1 MSTSTIS
8 VLASTGVAGL
18 DEILVGGLPRN
29 RLFLVEGE
37 PGVGKTTFGLEF
49 ARAGVRS
56 GERVLY
62 VSLAETRDE
71 LESAAASHG
80 WSLEGISILAL
91 IAADHPAEDNT
102 LFYPAEVELGETT
115 RKLLD
120 AVERAQP
127 DRVVV
132 DSLSEFRLLSQNAAR
147 YRRQI
152 IALKEF
158 FVGRNCTVLFLNDTD
173 QAELLLRSIAHG
185 VLALEQLSPL
195 YGPERR
201 RLRVVK
207 MRGLKFRGGFHDFRI
222 ETGRIEVFPRIV
234 MGDGQ
239 PDMERDPLPSGVV
252 PLDKLLGGGL
262 DRGETALILG
272 PAGTGKSVIATQ
284 YAIAACQRGE
294 HVVFFVFEE
303 SLATL
308 FIRSESL
315 GIPLR
320 RFADD
325 GLLHIQHVN
334 PAELSPGEFAHMIRE
349 AVEERNARL
358 IVVDSLN
365 GYYQSMPE
373 ENFLSVQL
381 HELFSYLR
389 GKSVPVLVT
398 LAQHGMMGENMHVP
412 LDVSYLSD
420 TVILLRYF
428 ENKGVIR
435 KAISVVKKRSGL
447 HETTLR
453 ELGMGPGGV
462 LIGPPLREFRGILTG
477 SPVYEGSTP
486 MLREGDAPR
495 DR

>member
-1 MSTSTIS
+1 MSTTIS
-8 VLASTGVAGL
+8 VLASTGVPGL
-18 DEILVGGLPRN
+18 DEILGGGLPRN
-29 RLFLVEGE
+29 RVFLVEGE

-71 LESAAASHG
+71 LESAVGSHG
-80 WSLEGISILAL
+80 WSLEGIELL
-91 IAADHPAEDNT
+91 PLTAADPPPEDNT
-102 LFYPAEVELGETT
+102 LFYPAEVELAETT
-115 RKLLD
+115 QKLLG

-127 DRVVV
+127 DRIIV
-132 DSLSEFRLLSQNAAR
+132 DSLSEFRLLSQSAAR
-147 YRRQI
+147 YRKQI

-158 FVGRNCTVLFLNDTD
+158 FIGRNCTVLFLNDTD

-207 MRGLKFRGGFHDFRI
+207 MRGVKFRGGFHDFRI
-222 ETGRIEVFPRIV
+222 ETGRIAVFPRIATA
-234 MGDGQ
+234 DGLSNVQ
-239 PDMERDPLPSGVV
+239 REFLPSGVAE
-252 PLDKLLGGGL
+252 LDKLLGGGI

-294 HVVFFVFEE
+294 HAMLFVFEE

-308 FIRSESL
+308 LARSEGL
-315 GIPLR
+315 EIPLR
-320 RFADD
+320 QCAEER
-325 GLLHIQHVN
+325 LLHVQHVN
-334 PAELSPGEFAHMIRE
+334 PAELSPGEFAHLIRQ
-349 AVEERNARL
+349 AVEEKGARL

-373 ENFLSVQL
+373 EHFLSVHL

-389 GKSVPVLVT
+389 EKGVAVIVT
-398 LAQHGMMGENMHVP
+398 LAQNGVVGDTLRVP

-428 ENKGVIR
+428 ENKGIIR
-435 KAISVVKKRSGL
+435 KAISVVKKRSGQ
-447 HETTLR
+447 HEPTLR
-453 ELGMGPGGV
+453 ELAMGAGGIR
-462 LIGPPLREFRGILTG
+462 IGPPLQEFHGILTG
-477 SPVYEGSTP
+477 SPVYDGSTP
-486 MLREGDAPR
+486 MLRDGDAAR